1 MAVKSYMKLL
11 EDGYFRR
18 KIEITVKKFTEAAK
32 SFRALVLQLFEL
44 ILEMIEKLNKHTFEK

>member
-1 MAVKSYMKLL
+1 MKLL

-18 KIEITVKKFTEAAK
+18 KIEITVNFFTEAAK